1 MELVNLYQ
9 RMGPGILPRIEPL
22 FTAFLRILDNNKNE
36 RIKETLITTLGR
48 VGRSVH
54 SSRSVIQ

>member
-1 MELVNLYQ
+1 MELIALYQ

-22 FTAFLRILDNNKNE
+22 FTAFLRILDNTKND

-48 VGRSVH
+48 IGRSV
-54 SSRSVIQ
+54 RSFS

>member
-1 MELVNLYQ
+1 MELVRLYQ

-22 FTAFLRILDNNKNE
+22 FTAFLRILDNTKND

-48 VGRSVH
+48 IGRSVH
-54 SSRSVIQ
+54 SFR